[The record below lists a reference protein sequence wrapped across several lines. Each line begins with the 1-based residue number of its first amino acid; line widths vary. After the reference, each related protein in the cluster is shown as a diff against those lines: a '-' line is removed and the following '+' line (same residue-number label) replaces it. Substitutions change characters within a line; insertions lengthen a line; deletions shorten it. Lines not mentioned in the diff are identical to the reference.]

1 MLKNLTIKSKI
12 LFITLFGLLLL
23 SSVLG
28 YVSVSKAKESL
39 IKKSYDMLTSTR
51 DNKAKQVKNY
61 LEQRIKDIKVLSKS
75 SNADELLYDLGNLY
89 DDLDLEEDEIFDV
102 SIVSIKDATTPHENF
117 FQNFAKEYGYN
128 DIYLINAESGHV
140 LYTSSKLK
148 DYGSN
153 LKFGN
158 LKSSPLAQVWKKTL
172 ESKEATFID
181 MTKYSINDNKPTMFL
196 GAPVFQDEEIKGVI
210 VFQIST
216 KDINDIMSFRKGYT
230 KSQEDYLVGQD
241 YLMRSNSY
249 LDPKNHSLNASFS
262 NKEKGKVDGIVY
274 GGTSRK
280 IRNYL
285 QISNKLFVSHS
296 SKSENKI
303 GYFKTEL
310 IKPISPLYFND
321 KERTSALISICSLLN
336 TLLPEAQQ
344 NKKIYNS
351 FEKLINSIN
360 LENWIFI
367 YIFFELNLIKDLGYD
382 TNLEQYSP
390 NESTSNDIS
399 KIKIDGYIYEVPNF
413 LIFKKIPVKFDNT
426 LIRKSLYFTRNVLQN
441 KFFIPNNLLFPKS
454 RVVLENYFN

>member
-1 MLKNLTIKSKI
+1 MIWEDECY
-12 LFITLFGLLLL
+12 LL
-23 SSVLG
+23 S
-28 YVSVSKAKESL
+28 
-39 IKKSYDMLTSTR
+39 KKKFR
-51 DNKAKQVKNY
+51 
-61 LEQRIKDIKVLSKS
+61 E
-75 SNADELLYDLGNLY
+75 NANIIN
-89 DDLDLEEDEIFDV
+89 IF
-102 SIVSIKDATTPHENF
+102 T
-117 FQNFAKEYGYN
+117 
-128 DIYLINAESGHV
+128 
-140 LYTSSKLK
+140 
-148 DYGSN
+148 
-153 LKFGN
+153 
-158 LKSSPLAQVWKKTL
+158 
-172 ESKEATFID
+172 
-181 MTKYSINDNKPTMFL
+181 
-196 GAPVFQDEEIKGVI
+196 
-210 VFQIST
+210 
-216 KDINDIMSFRKGYT
+216 
-230 KSQEDYLVGQD
+230 
-241 YLMRSNSY
+241 
-249 LDPKNHSLNASFS
+249 
-262 NKEKGKVDGIVY
+262 KEKGKVDGIVY

-351 FEKLINSIN
+351 FEKLMNSIN

-382 TNLEQYSP
+382 TNLGQYSS
-390 NESTSNDIS
+390 NESKNNEIL
-399 KIKIDGYIYEVPNF
+399 KIKIDGYIYEVPSY
-413 LIFKKIPVKFDNT
+413 LIIKKIPLKFNNS

>member
-1 MLKNLTIKSKI
+1 MIWEDECY
-12 LFITLFGLLLL
+12 LL
-23 SSVLG
+23 S
-28 YVSVSKAKESL
+28 KRKFRE
-39 IKKSYDMLTSTR
+39 
-51 DNKAKQVKNY
+51 
-61 LEQRIKDIKVLSKS
+61 
-75 SNADELLYDLGNLY
+75 NANIIN
-89 DDLDLEEDEIFDV
+89 IF
-102 SIVSIKDATTPHENF
+102 T
-117 FQNFAKEYGYN
+117 
-128 DIYLINAESGHV
+128 
-140 LYTSSKLK
+140 
-148 DYGSN
+148 
-153 LKFGN
+153 
-158 LKSSPLAQVWKKTL
+158 
-172 ESKEATFID
+172 
-181 MTKYSINDNKPTMFL
+181 
-196 GAPVFQDEEIKGVI
+196 
-210 VFQIST
+210 
-216 KDINDIMSFRKGYT
+216 
-230 KSQEDYLVGQD
+230 
-241 YLMRSNSY
+241 
-249 LDPKNHSLNASFS
+249 
-262 NKEKGKVDGIVY
+262 KEKGKIDGIVY

-336 TLLPEAQQ
+336 TLLPESQQ

-382 TNLEQYSP
+382 TNLEQYSS
-390 NESTSNDIS
+390 NESKSNDIS

-413 LIFKKIPVKFDNT
+413 LIFKKIPVEFNNT